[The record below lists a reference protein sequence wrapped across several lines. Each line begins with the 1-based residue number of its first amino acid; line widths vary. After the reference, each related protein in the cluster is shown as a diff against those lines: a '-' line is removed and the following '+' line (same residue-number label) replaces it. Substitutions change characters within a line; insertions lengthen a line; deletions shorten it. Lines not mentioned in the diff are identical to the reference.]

1 MRSTSTSFAACV
13 GARLRPGRPALFIIA
28 AAFLGVAL
36 TLAREISYGPGFGP
50 DQSSYV
56 ETARNLLEGEAF
68 TRLHGKPYTLWA
80 PLYPVLLAAASI
92 SVFDPRDVA
101 GPLNAA
107 GFGLLIIVA
116 GKWLW
121 NRLESRFLAVWS
133 VLAVALSLPLA
144 HAASIVFPIVFFTL
158 FATLALINTD
168 NFFRENR
175 RYSLALA
182 AMFSALAWL
191 THYTG
196 IAVVVSVSALL
207 AAHPQS
213 PLSEKAKRI
222 ASYGLAGS
230 TPIAIWALWIFY
242 RTGEFTANRRPVDY
256 YLPGLARDVIAEMSE
271 WAFINLYVGNLR
283 FYPEAERW
291 PIAFALTAAALI
303 ALFIGVCYGMASA
316 SILRRPLHN
325 PPSFPRRRGSG
336 GLAAPPLMNGAET
349 WARWSALFVFG
360 GFALTYLLLYLVALM
375 AGSTWT
381 GAQPRHLLPVYLPLL
396 IAVTIA
402 LDRFLLFLRNN
413 KRPFALGALTFP
425 FSLAS
430 LAMAVPALWLA
441 LAAALQPVA
450 IRNANA
456 YGIAKWDVGFYSL
469 PRYVNSELIEHVRD
483 QPPEVTVYSNV
494 ARALNLYAPRR
505 PPPQH
510 LPRMITSFPLWI
522 AIAPDG
528 ASVAWFHATEGY
540 TDYTAA
546 DLRATPGLEVV
557 AELTDGAVF
566 RVNGTHD
573 PRLARQAAYAALA
586 AREPVIRSAYD
597 LYLDGRTLIYAK
609 SPCSREET
617 AARFFLHVTP
627 ISKDNLPND
636 RNQYGFDNLDF
647 PFENA
652 GVRFNETC
660 IASVA
665 LPDYPIA
672 AIRTGQFV
680 SGKRLWQ
687 ANFPFPDGQGGEI
700 HRIHKRSAP
709 PE

>member
-1 MRSTSTSFAACV
+1 MNNILP
-13 GARLRPGRPALFIIA
+13 RLRPGHPALFIIA
-28 AAFLGVAL
+28 AAFLGAAL
-36 TLAREISYGPGFGP
+36 TLAREVSYGPGFGP
-50 DQSSYV
+50 DQSIYV
-56 ETARNLLEGEAF
+56 ETARNLLRGEAF
-68 TRLHGKPYTLWA
+68 TQLDGNPYVLYA

-175 RYSLALA
+175 RSSLILA

-196 IAVVVSVSALL
+196 LAVVVSVSALL

-256 YLPGLARDVIAEMSE
+256 YLPELARDVIAEMSE

-283 FYPEAERW
+283 PQSEIERW

-303 ALFIGVCYGMASA
+303 ALFSGVCCGIARA

-325 PPSFPRRRGSG
+325 PPSSPRRQGSG
-336 GLAAPPLMNGAET
+336 ELAAPPLMNSGMET

-360 GFALTYLLLYLVALM
+360 GFAVTYLCLYLVALM
-375 AGSTWT
+375 AGSTWS
-381 GAQPRHLLPVYLPLL
+381 GAQPRHLLPIYLPLL
-396 IAVTIA
+396 IAATIA

-413 KRPFALGALTFP
+413 KRPFALGALPFP

-456 YGIAKWDVGFYSL
+456 YGIAKWDIGFYSL

-483 QPPEVTVYSNV
+483 QPPGANVYSN
-494 ARALNLYAPRR
+494 APWTLNLYAPRR
-505 PPPQH
+505 PPPRR
-510 LPRMITSFPLWI
+510 LLRMITSFPPWI
-522 AIAPDG
+522 ATAPDG
-528 ASVAWFHATEGY
+528 ASVAWFHATGGPR
-540 TDYTAA
+540 DYDAA

-557 AELTDGAVF
+557 AELTDGVLLS
-566 RVNGTHD
+566 VNRTHD
-573 PRLARQAAYAALA
+573 PRPARQAAYDALA
-586 AREPVIRSAYD
+586 AREPVARSAYD
-597 LYLDGRTLIYAK
+597 LYLDGRTLAYVK
-609 SPCSREET
+609 SPCAREDA
-617 AARFFLHVTP
+617 AARFFLHVVP
-627 ISKDNLPND
+627 VNADDLPSD
-636 RNQYGFDNLDF
+636 RKLHGFDNLDF
-647 PFENA
+647 FFEHD
-652 GVRFNETC
+652 GIRFNEVC
-660 IASVA
+660 MVSAA
-665 LPDYPIA
+665 LPPYPVA
-672 AIRTGQFV
+672 EIRTGQFDGNERV
-680 SGKRLWQ
+680 WE
-687 ANFPFPDGQGGEI
+687 ANIPIP
-700 HRIHKRSAP
+700 
-709 PE
+709 